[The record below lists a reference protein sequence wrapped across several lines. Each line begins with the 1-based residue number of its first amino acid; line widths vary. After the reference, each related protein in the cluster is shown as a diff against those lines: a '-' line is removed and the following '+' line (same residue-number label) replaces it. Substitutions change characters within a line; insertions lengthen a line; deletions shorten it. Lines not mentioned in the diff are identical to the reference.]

1 MEEEKKE
8 DENPSSSETD
18 QAKGDATEEDP
29 EED

>member
-8 DENPSSSETD
+8 DENPSSSEAD
-18 QAKGDATEEDP
+18 QAKGDATEADS